1 MSHWVLWVIIAVA
14 VVVLATATVGLL
26 RARRDRS
33 IGPRPG
39 QVEAPPTPPPR
50 ADAPPDTALA
60 DTTLLDA
67 PAATEAPPE
76 AVVAVVAPAV
86 AAPPTL
92 GAKLGSARSLFDR
105 VRALRGRSTVGA
117 DELAEV
123 EEALLR
129 ADVGTATTT
138 AILEAISA
146 SAAERTLGEDGVP
159 GALRRELLAL
169 LGPAPAP
176 LSAQVGEG
184 RVAVWLFVGVNGVG
198 KTTTIGKV
206 AAAESRDG
214 PVLLAA
220 GDTFRA
226 AAADQLETWATRVGC
241 DLVRSEEGADPGSV
255 VHDALHR
262 AASRGIPLVLADTAG
277 RLHNKASLLEELKK
291 VRRVADR
298 EPGQVAEVL
307 LVLDATTGQNAIAQA
322 REFSDA
328 VGVTGI
334 VLTKLDGTA
343 RGGVVLAVQR
353 ELSIPVRLV
362 GVGEQVDDLVAF
374 DPEAFVDALLGD

>member
-1 MSHWVLWVIIAVA
+1 VSHAILWLIIAVA
-14 VVVLATATVGLL
+14 VVVLATATVGLVRVRRRRGPESGRGPTL
-26 RARRDRS
+26 EVPPLPAPVRAAPDAPQASAAAAPAEAAAATPDTAVREA
-33 IGPRPG
+33 
-39 QVEAPPTPPPR
+39 EAPP
-50 ADAPPDTALA
+50 ALS
-60 DTTLLDA
+60 TR
-67 PAATEAPPE
+67 
-76 AVVAVVAPAV
+76 
-86 AAPPTL
+86 
-92 GAKLGSARSLFDR
+92 LGSARTLFDR
-105 VRALRGRSTVGA
+105 VRALRGRTDVGA

-123 EEALLR
+123 EAALLR
-129 ADVGTATTT
+129 ADVGTATT
-138 AILEAISA
+138 ASILEAITI
-146 SAAERTLGEDGVP
+146 SAADRTLGEDGVT
-159 GALRRELLAL
+159 GALRRELLAV

-176 LSAQVGEG
+176 LSAKVDDD

-206 AAAESRDG
+206 AAVESKEL

-241 DLVRSEEGADPGSV
+241 DIVRADEGADPGAV

-262 AASRGIPLVLADTAG
+262 AASKGIPLVLADTAG
-277 RLHNKASLLEELKK
+277 RLHNKANLLEELRK

-298 EPGQVAEVL
+298 APGQVAEVL

-322 REFSDA
+322 REFSEA

-353 ELSIPVRLV
+353 ELGIPVRLV
-362 GVGEQVDDLVAF
+362 GVGEHVEDLVAF
-374 DPEAFVDALLGD
+374 DPSAFVDALLGD

>member
-1 MSHWVLWVIIAVA
+1 VSHGVLWLIIAVA
-14 VVVLATATVGLL
+14 VVVLATATVGLVRVRRR
-26 RARRDRS
+26 RAIESGRPPTLEAAPQPAPVTA
-33 IGPRPG
+33 PRVAPSATTSVG
-39 QVEAPPTPPPR
+39 AEPVDTAGAPRAVAPEVEAP
-50 ADAPPDTALA
+50 AALS
-60 DTTLLDA
+60 
-67 PAATEAPPE
+67 
-76 AVVAVVAPAV
+76 VR
-86 AAPPTL
+86 
-92 GAKLGSARSLFDR
+92 LGSARSLFDR
-105 VRALRGRSTVGA
+105 VRALRGRTTVGA

-123 EEALLR
+123 EAALLR
-129 ADVGTATTT
+129 ADVGTATT
-138 AILEAISA
+138 ASILEAITT
-146 SAAERTLGEDGVP
+146 AAADRTLGDDGVT
-159 GALRRELLAL
+159 GALRRELLAV

-176 LSAQVGEG
+176 LSSKVDAD

-206 AAAESRDG
+206 AAVESKQI

-241 DLVRSEEGADPGSV
+241 ELVRAEEGADPGAV

-277 RLHNKASLLEELKK
+277 RLHNKANLLEELKK

-298 EPGQVAEVL
+298 APGQVAEVL

-322 REFSDA
+322 REFSEA

-353 ELSIPVRLV
+353 ELGIPVRLV
-362 GVGEQVDDLVAF
+362 GVGEQLEDLVAF
-374 DPEAFVDALLGD
+374 DPVAFVDALLGD

>member
-1 MSHWVLWVIIAVA
+1 VNHAVLWIVIAVA
-14 VVVLATATVGLL
+14 VVVLGAATVGLVRVRRR
-26 RARRDRS
+26 RAVESGRPPTAPRS
-33 IGPRPG
+33 MPAPVAVAPAP
-39 QVEAPPTPPPR
+39 VEAVAAAPPAPATPP
-50 ADAPPDTALA
+50 A
-60 DTTLLDA
+60 
-67 PAATEAPPE
+67 APPE
-76 AVVAVVAPAV
+76 TVAP
-86 AAPPTL
+86 PEL
-92 GAKLGSARSLFDR
+92 SSRLSSARSLFDR
-105 VRALRGRSTVGA
+105 VRALRGGSTVGA

-129 ADVGTATTT
+129 ADVGTATT
-138 AILEAISA
+138 AVILEAISA
-146 SAAERTLGEDGVP
+146 SAADRTLGADGVA
-159 GALRRELLAL
+159 GALRRELLEL

-176 LSAQVGEG
+176 LSTKVDAD

-206 AAAESRDG
+206 AAAVSKDQE
-214 PVLLAA
+214 VLLAA
-220 GDTFRA
+220 ADTFRA
-226 AAADQLETWATRVGC
+226 AAADQLETWATRVGT
-241 DLVRSEEGADPGSV
+241 DLVRADEGADPGAV

-262 AASRGIPLVLADTAG
+262 AASRKIRLVLADTAG
-277 RLHNKASLLEELKK
+277 RLHTKTNLLEELKK

-298 EPGQVAEVL
+298 APGQVAEVL

-353 ELSIPVRLV
+353 ELGIPVRLV
-362 GVGEQVDDLVAF
+362 GVGEHAEDLLAF
-374 DPEAFVDALLGD
+374 DPVAFVDALLGE

>member
-1 MSHWVLWVIIAVA
+1 MSHGVLWLLIAVA
-14 VVVLATATVGLL
+14 VVVLATATVGLV
-26 RARRDRS
+26 RVRRRRS
-33 IGPRPG
+33 IESGRPPTLEAAPEPAP
-39 QVEAPPTPPPR
+39 VTAPPVPPSATTSVDAEAVDAPR
-50 ADAPPDTALA
+50 AVAPEVA
-60 DTTLLDA
+60 A
-67 PAATEAPPE
+67 PAALS
-76 AVVAVVAPAV
+76 VR
-86 AAPPTL
+86 
-92 GAKLGSARSLFDR
+92 LGSARSLFDR
-105 VRALRGRSTVGA
+105 VRALRGRTAIGT

-123 EEALLR
+123 EAALLR
-129 ADVGTATTT
+129 ADVGTATT
-138 AILEAISA
+138 ASILEAITT
-146 SAAERTLGEDGVP
+146 AAADRTLGDDGVT
-159 GALRRELLAL
+159 GALRRELLAV

-176 LSAQVGEG
+176 LSAKVDAD

-206 AAAESRDG
+206 AAMESKEIA
-214 PVLLAA
+214 VLLAA

-241 DLVRSEEGADPGSV
+241 ELVRAEEGADPGAV

-262 AASRGIPLVLADTAG
+262 AASKGIPLVLADTAG
-277 RLHNKASLLEELKK
+277 RLHNKANLLEELRK

-298 EPGQVAEVL
+298 APGQVAEVL

-322 REFSDA
+322 REFSEA

-353 ELSIPVRLV
+353 ELGIPVRLV
-362 GVGEQVDDLVAF
+362 GVGEQLEDLVAF
-374 DPEAFVDALLGD
+374 DPVAFVDALLDD